1 MDGFDVKPLDMS
13 TWPDFCA
20 LVERHNGIWGGCWC
34 VNFHPEGARRAE
46 SVEARR
52 LMKERRV
59 RDGSTQSALV
69 YDGADCVG
77 WCQFGRT
84 EELTNI
90 KHKRAYQEGLAA
102 LPDWR
107 ITCFFTDKRYRGK
120 GVAAAALEG
129 ALGEIAR
136 LGGGTVESYPED
148 TAGRSVAGAF
158 LFNAA
163 ISIFERQGFER
174 TRRIG
179 KHCWVVAKAVTPGT

>member
-1 MDGFDVKPLDMS
+1 
-13 TWPDFCA
+13 
-20 LVERHNGIWGGCWC
+20 
-34 VNFHPEGARRAE
+34 
-46 SVEARR
+46 
-52 LMKERRV
+52 MKERRV
-59 RDGSTQSALV
+59 REGTTQSALV

-90 KHKRAYQEGLAA
+90 KHKRAYQDGLAA

-129 ALGEIAR
+129 ALGEIAC

-158 LFNAA
+158 LYNAA
-163 ISIFERQGFER
+163 ISIFERQGFAR

-179 KHCWVVAKAVTPGT
+179 KHCWVVAKVVTPG